1 VTTDTPIQITAAGL
15 LITDWCPAACRHCY
29 VRASPEGSRWMSLEA
44 AARHLAAFARMG
56 VPGSGIHIGGG
67 EPFGDVE
74 RLLAIVRC
82 ARDAGLSGVGYV
94 ETGGFWATSENLV
107 RQRLAALR
115 DGGMRQLAISADPYH
130 QEFIPPERVRLL
142 FDVARDVLGPGG
154 VRVRRWKW
162 LQHPEDV
169 AAMPEQQRAALF
181 ADFLRRYPER
191 PTGRAAERL
200 APLARRLPVER
211 LPDEGCRNALLQSR
225 HLHVDPDG
233 WISPGT
239 CAGIVLGRA
248 TADDPLDA
256 LLAAWRL
263 SDSPRLTLLAGGGP
277 RQLLPEA
284 ERLGFAVDPAGYAG
298 KCHLCWMLRSHL
310 VRAGAAGNE
319 FEPAGLYG
327 AS

>member
-1 VTTDTPIQITAAGL
+1 
-15 LITDWCPAACRHCY
+15 
-29 VRASPEGSRWMSLEA
+29 MSLEA
-44 AARHLAAFARMG
+44 AASHLAALARMG

-74 RLLAIVRC
+74 RLLAIVRS

-94 ETGGFWATSENLV
+94 ETGGFWATSESLV

-130 QEFIPPERVRLL
+130 QEFIPPQRVRLL

-169 AAMPEQQRAALF
+169 AAMPEQQRAAIF
-181 ADFLRRYPER
+181 TEFLRRYPER
-191 PTGRAAERL
+191 MNGRAAERL
-200 APLARRLPVER
+200 APLAPRLPVER
-211 LPDEGCRNALLQSR
+211 LADEGCRKALLESR
-225 HLHVDPDG
+225 HVHVDPAS

-239 CAGIVLGRA
+239 CAGVVLGRA
-248 TADDPLDA
+248 SAARPLDAILSAWHPAQSPRIA
-256 LLAAWRL
+256 LLAA
-263 SDSPRLTLLAGGGP
+263 GGP

-284 ERLGFAVDPAGYAG
+284 ERLGFAADPAGYAA

-310 VRAGAAGNE
+310 VRAGAGGTEFGPADLYAGR
-319 FEPAGLYG
+319 
-327 AS
+327 